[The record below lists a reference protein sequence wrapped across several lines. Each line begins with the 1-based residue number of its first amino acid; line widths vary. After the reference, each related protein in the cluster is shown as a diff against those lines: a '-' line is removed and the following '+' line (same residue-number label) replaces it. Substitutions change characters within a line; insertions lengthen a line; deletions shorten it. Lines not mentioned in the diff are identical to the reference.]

1 MWKKLISGAL
11 LLFLFLPLWAGS
23 SADSSLP
30 SPATMTETEIVLE
43 LQEIFNRQQTK
54 LDSSQ
59 TVLPKVLQI
68 VEGSQKTSEKLQ
80 VSLGMLSRDSRSNQ
94 ETLIGLTSSFQN
106 YSKDMEKQIKKLA
119 IKNEILFYTVLGL
132 AIYTVIRSLVAWPP

>member
-1 MWKKLISGAL
+1 MWKKHISGAL

-23 SADSSLP
+23 LADSSLP
-30 SPATMTETEIVLE
+30 SPAAMTETEIVLE
-43 LQEIFNRQQTK
+43 LQEIFSRQQTK

-106 YSKDMEKQIKKLA
+106 YSSGMEKQVKKLA
-119 IKNEILFYTVLGL
+119 MKNEILFYTVLGL
-132 AIYTVIRSLVAWPP
+132 AIYTVIKALVAWPP

>member
-80 VSLGMLSRDSRSNQ
+80 VSLGMLSRDSKKNQ
-94 ETLIGLTSSFQN
+94 ETLTGLTTSFQN
-106 YSKDMEKQIKKLA
+106 YSKDMEKQVKKLA

-132 AIYTVIRSLVAWPP
+132 AIYTVVKALVAWPP